1 MLAPTLHLSHEE
13 VMLKSWDRFEYFPQ
27 MPTMISSFY
36 IQLDSSDLLP
46 ICHLMLHTLPRSLP
60 SIPDSSD
67 LLKSGL
73 VLAQD
78 LSCTAAAISAKRS
91 ALGQRTHL
99 TLPRTVTRRRRSLR
113 RAHSLLASNRSLSP
127 LLWMA
132 ASRLIQK
139 ALSTD
144 EIRSLTQCLVE
155 LRMKESRVEKLWDG
169 VQDIPNMKRI
179 VLNGSKQLI
188 EIPDLSKALSLQEL
202 ELMGCINLLSVHPS
216 IFSLPKLVTV
226 TLWNCRRLEKL
237 PGWCEVKKEVLSEA
251 SASSTSSCSGSSH
264 NSAPSFST

>member
-27 MPTMISSFY
+27 MPTMISSF
-36 IQLDSSDLLP
+36 
-46 ICHLMLHTLPRSLP
+46 
-60 SIPDSSD
+60 
-67 LLKSGL
+67 
-73 VLAQD
+73 
-78 LSCTAAAISAKRS
+78 
-91 ALGQRTHL
+91 
-99 TLPRTVTRRRRSLR
+99 
-113 RAHSLLASNRSLSP
+113 
-127 LLWMA
+127 
-132 ASRLIQK
+132 
-139 ALSTD
+139 
-144 EIRSLTQCLVE
+144 
-155 LRMKESRVEKLWDG
+155 RVEKLWDG